1 MSVIRSFKCKE
12 TEKIWDGLRF
22 HKLPNEIQGKA
33 LIKLRQI
40 DASNILDDLR
50 IPPGNH
56 LESLK
61 GDRENQMSIRIN
73 NQWRICFRWQLGE
86 AEDVEIVDYH

>member
-1 MSVIRSFKCKE
+1 VIRSFKCKE
-12 TEKIWDGLRF
+12 TQKIWGGVGS
-22 HKLPNEIQGKA
+22 HKLPNEIQAKA

-40 DASNILDDLR
+40 DASNTLDDLR

-73 NQWRICFRWQLGE
+73 HQWRVCFRWNLGE
-86 AEDVEIVDYH
+86 AEDIEIIDYH